1 MKEREFRLREL
12 CLEVTDICPLNCRHC
27 SGSCGP
33 NSRKILSFHQIKKV
47 ISDFSSMG
55 GEILEISGGEPLL
68 HSSLSQIV
76 DYAGKNRLKT
86 ILYTSGSM
94 WNTIGEMVSVDASL
108 ASELRQAGLN
118 KVIFSLQGAIS
129 RTHEAVTQ
137 VRGSFDNTVRSMKVM
152 KSLGFWIGVHF
163 VPMKLNYEEFLDI
176 YQLCKGLL
184 IDEVGVLRFVSQG
197 RADENRGALELS
209 NNEFETFNGVLRELG
224 TKHTNP
230 RIRVG
235 RPFDFRF
242 IFDPSLMKAE
252 CDAGISR
259 CLVSPDGKVIPCPA
273 FKRANRELYVTGN
286 VNATSLVDIWNKSSE
301 WRDFR
306 YFDYRELGEP
316 CKSCE
321 HLYQCKGGCKAQRL
335 LRYGKMRAAPDPCCF
350 KCAMPMAAICPSNA
364 KPQERLSSVQI

>member
-1 MKEREFRLREL
+1 MKEHKFRLKEL

-27 SGSCGP
+27 SGRCGP
-33 NSRKILSFHQIKKV
+33 NSRNMLSFHQMKKI
-47 ISDFSSMG
+47 ISDFSFMG

-68 HSSLSQIV
+68 HSSLPQIV
-76 DYAGKNRLKT
+76 DYAGKSRLET

-94 WNTIGEMVSVDASL
+94 WNTIGEIVSLDASL
-108 ASELRQAGLN
+108 ASELRQAGLK

-129 RTHEAVTQ
+129 STHEAVTQ
-137 VRGSFDNTVRSMKVM
+137 VRGSFDNAVRSMKLM

-163 VPMKLNYEEFLDI
+163 VPMKLNYKEFFGI
-176 YQLCKGLL
+176 YQLSKGLL
-184 IDEVGVLRFVSQG
+184 IDEVGVLRLVPQG
-197 RADENRGALELS
+197 RADENRGVLELS
-209 NNEFETFNGVLRELG
+209 NNEFETFTGVLGELA
-224 TKHTNP
+224 TRHTNP

-259 CLVSPDGKVIPCPA
+259 CLVSPDGKVRPCPA
-273 FKRANRELYVTGN
+273 LKRPNGEPYVTGN
-286 VNATSLVDIWNKSSE
+286 VKDTSLVDIWNKSSE

-306 YFDYRELGEP
+306 YFDYEKLGEP

-321 HLYQCKGGCKAQRL
+321 HLHQCKGGCKAQRL
-335 LRYGKMRAAPDPCCF
+335 LRYGKMDAAPDPCCF
-350 KCAMPMAAICPSNA
+350 KCAIPMAAICPSNA
-364 KPQERLSSVQI
+364 EPPEQLLPVQI